1 MRSDVRVDV
10 SASAADTVDVTSSDP
25 RPSTARADAS
35 ESQTRVM
42 DEERGSLDPV
52 DDVAVL
58 IGTHLGRYVVIEELG
73 RGGMGVVLRAYDP
86 KLQREVAL
94 KLVRTDRL
102 DPTAQ
107 ARLVREAR
115 AMARL
120 AHPNV
125 VAVYDVETDEA
136 ERRVV
141 VVMEYVQGQSLTQWL
156 ESANRPLA
164 AILTAFVAAGRGLAA
179 AHAAELLHRDFKPDN
194 VLIGADG
201 QGPEGLGRVR
211 VTDFGLARPTEGG
224 SLEVGLS
231 TSAAGDRDDAASST
245 TTGGGSDALTTAGT
259 VLGTPLYMAPE
270 QFADEELD
278 TRTDQYAFCVSLWKA
293 LTGKW
298 PFRGKDRAAL
308 FQAKCKGPPKWPS
321 DVTVPRHIVA
331 AVRRGLASEPS
342 DRWPSLAALLAE
354 LQRDPGLRR
363 RQGVALGLLAVAGMG
378 VFGWQ
383 RFERALTERDCEAAA
398 ASLDTVYG
406 DTRADEIA
414 TAFAASGI
422 SYAADTWSRAR
433 GRLDAYADAW
443 KTTRAQV
450 CHDEWI
456 SHTLSPALAEKARAC
471 LEGQR
476 ESLDALL
483 STLQEPDARTIA
495 KAASAS
501 ASLPS
506 VAACADATRLA
517 LQPDPPADEAQRVAV
532 RELQSRL
539 SRARSVRTAGR
550 YDEALAMTEAIAADA
565 EAIGW
570 GPVLLEAKMALGD
583 VQGLL
588 AKHAQAQA
596 LHEEVFFAAAAQ
608 GLDGLALDAATALSF
623 TVGNDMARHDEGLR
637 WGRLARSFATRQGI
651 SDGADLARVL
661 SNLAAVHDAK
671 GEYEQAAQL
680 VGEALQIW
688 EEVLGPDH
696 PQVAMGLNNLAL
708 DLHNQGKY
716 DQAQPKSE
724 RALQIW
730 EAALGPEHPH
740 VAMALNNLGNTLHS
754 KGDLAAAQAMHER
767 ALKIREAAFGPD
779 HPAVAASLA
788 NLGNALHLQGR
799 SDEARKV
806 FERALKIWEA
816 SLGAEHPDLVGIY
829 SNIGVVVAAQGDHA
843 RAREL
848 FERSIALGD
857 ATLGPA
863 HPEVA
868 RPLSHF
874 GSMLVDTQ
882 HPAEAVDHLQ
892 RAEAIFGETVGD
904 DHADTAGVRFDLAR
918 ALWDSGGDR
927 ARARTLARQALAAA
941 EKAGPE
947 AALEQA
953 EYGAWLSGHTLDSAA
968 TSTTDGAEAHAQ

>member
-1 MRSDVRVDV
+1 MDG
-10 SASAADTVDVTSSDP
+10 
-25 RPSTARADAS
+25 S
-35 ESQTRVM
+35 E
-42 DEERGSLDPV
+42 GPV
-52 DDVAVL
+52 DTSGGVAEL

-125 VAVYDVETDEA
+125 VAVYDVETDED
-136 ERRVV
+136 ESRVV
-141 VVMEYVQGQSLTQWL
+141 VVMEYVPGQSLEQWL
-156 ESANRPLA
+156 QGANRPVS
-164 AILTAFVAAGRGLAA
+164 AILTAFVAAGKGLAA

-194 VLIGADG
+194 VLIGTDG

-211 VTDFGLARPTEGG
+211 VTDFGLARTTEGG
-224 SLEVGLS
+224 SLDVGLS
-231 TSAAGDRDDAASST
+231 TGAPADDDDPASST
-245 TTGGGSDALTTAGT
+245 ATGEGSNALTTAGT
-259 VLGTPLYMAPE
+259 VLGTPMYMAPE

-298 PFRGKDRAAL
+298 PFRGRDRATL
-308 FQAKCKGPPKWPS
+308 FKAKCDGPPKWPS
-321 DVTVPRHIVA
+321 DSAVPRHLVA
-331 AVRRGLASEPS
+331 AIRRGLSPEPG

-363 RQGVALGLLAVAGMG
+363 RQIGALGLVAVVGAG

-383 RFERALTERDCEAAA
+383 QFNRTMTERECDETAAA
-398 ASLDTVYG
+398 LDDVYG
-406 DTRADEIA
+406 DARADEIA
-414 TAFAASGI
+414 TAFAGSGI
-422 SYAADTWSRAR
+422 SYATDTWSRAR
-433 GRLDAYADAW
+433 TRLDAYAAQW
-443 KTTRAQV
+443 KTTRVQV
-450 CHDEWI
+450 CRDERI
-456 SHTLSPALAEKARAC
+456 ANSLSPALAEKARAC
-471 LEGQR
+471 LEDQR

-483 STLQEPDARTIA
+483 STLQAPDPRTVAR
-495 KAASAS
+495 AASAS

-506 VAACADATRLA
+506 VAACADPARLA
-517 LQPDPPADEAQRVAV
+517 LRPDPPDGEEQRTAV
-532 RELQSRL
+532 RELQARL
-539 SRARSVRTAGR
+539 SRARAVRTAGR
-550 YDEALAMTEAIAADA
+550 YDEMLRLTEAIVADA
-565 EAIGW
+565 QAVGW
-570 GPVLLEAKMALGD
+570 EPVLLEAKLALGD
-583 VQGLL
+583 AKSLL
-588 AKHAQAQA
+588 AKHEEAQA
-596 LHEEVFFAAAAQ
+596 LLEEVFFAAAAQ
-608 GLDGLALDAATALSF
+608 GLDALALDAATALSF

-671 GEYEQAAQL
+671 GEYVQAAEL
-680 VGEALQIW
+680 VGEALRIW
-688 EEVLGPDH
+688 EEVLGADH
-696 PQVAMGLNNLAL
+696 PQVAMALNNLAL

-716 DQAQPKSE
+716 DEAQPKSE
-724 RALQIW
+724 RALKIW
-730 EAALGPEHPH
+730 QAALGPEHPH

-754 KGDLAAAQAMHER
+754 KGDLAAAQSMHEQ

-806 FERALKIWEA
+806 FERALKIWEK
-816 SLGAEHPDLVGIY
+816 SLGDDHPDLVGIY
-829 SNIGVVVAAQGDHA
+829 SNIGIVVAAQGDHA

-848 FERSIALGD
+848 FEHSITLGD
-857 ATLGPA
+857 ATLGPE

-874 GSMLVDTQ
+874 GLMLVDTG
-882 HPAEAVDHLQ
+882 HPEEAIEHLQ
-892 RAEAIFGETVGD
+892 RAEAIFLDTVGE
-904 DHADTAGVRFDLAR
+904 DHADTSGVRFDLAR
-918 ALWDSGGDR
+918 ALWDGGGDR
-927 ARARTLARQALAAA
+927 TRARTLAEQALAAA

-947 AALEQA
+947 ASKEQA
-953 EYGAWLSGHTLDSAA
+953 QYGAWLRDHAAPTLEP
-968 TSTTDGAEAHAQ
+968 TPP